1 MQEITEVIIEEIEI
15 LTRDSNKTIDFKEV
29 IETLMTTKINRI
41 MVDLKKEIMKM
52 EDKIIENKE
61 ILEEVLGEIIGILGM
76 IEAKE
81 KVISEGITGHKEV
94 EMATLEVE
102 IMIIEIME
110 EMVEDLIEKMEAV
123 EVVEVGK
130 VDEVEEEVFIMGEEI
145 IEILEITNI
154 NLKIKIKIR
163 IRVKIRIIIKIRTKI
178 KRSIK
183 YYPKV

>member
-15 LTRDSNKTIDFKEV
+15 LTRDNNKIIDFKEV

-41 MVDLKKEIMKM
+41 MVDLKKEIIKM

-81 KVISEGITGHKEV
+81 KEISEGITGHKEV

-110 EMVEDLIEKMEAV
+110 EMVEDLIEKMEVV
-123 EVVEVGK
+123 EGVEVGK
-130 VDEVEEEVFIMGEEI
+130 VDEVE
-145 IEILEITNI
+145 
-154 NLKIKIKIR
+154 
-163 IRVKIRIIIKIRTKI
+163 
-178 KRSIK
+178 
-183 YYPKV
+183 

>member
-15 LTRDSNKTIDFKEV
+15 LTRDNNKIIDFKEV

-41 MVDLKKEIMKM
+41 MVDLKKEIIKM

-81 KVISEGITGHKEV
+81 KEISEVIRGHKEV

-123 EVVEVGK
+123 EGVEVGK
-130 VDEVEEEVFIMGEEI
+130 VDEVE
-145 IEILEITNI
+145 
-154 NLKIKIKIR
+154 
-163 IRVKIRIIIKIRTKI
+163 
-178 KRSIK
+178 
-183 YYPKV
+183 

>member
-15 LTRDSNKTIDFKEV
+15 LTRDNNKIIDFKEV

-41 MVDLKKEIMKM
+41 MVDLKKEIIKM

-81 KVISEGITGHKEV
+81 KEISEVIRGHKEV

-110 EMVEDLIEKMEAV
+110 EMVEDLIEKMEVV
-123 EVVEVGK
+123 EGVEVGK
-130 VDEVEEEVFIMGEEI
+130 VDEVE
-145 IEILEITNI
+145 
-154 NLKIKIKIR
+154 
-163 IRVKIRIIIKIRTKI
+163 
-178 KRSIK
+178 
-183 YYPKV
+183 